1 MKQKK
6 PPYLIKTPKVDNP
19 LKQFGILSA
28 IGLQM
33 GVVIAVGTFIGIKL
47 DEKYPNERNLF
58 TLIVTFLSVILSI
71 YFVIRRVVS
80 TSKDNK

>member
-1 MKQKK
+1 
-6 PPYLIKTPKVDNP
+6 NP
-19 LKQFGILSA
+19 LKQLGILSA

-33 GVVIAVGTFIGIKL
+33 GVIIAVGTFIGIKL

-80 TSKDNK
+80 TPKENK

>member
-1 MKQKK
+1 MNQKK
-6 PPYLIKTPKVDNP
+6 PPYLKTTPKVDNP
-19 LKQFGILSA
+19 LKQLGILSA

-33 GVVIAVGTFIGIKL
+33 GVIIAVGTFIGIKL

-80 TSKDNK
+80 TPKENK

>member
-1 MKQKK
+1 MNQKK
-6 PPYLIKTPKVDNP
+6 PPYLKKTPKVDNP
-19 LKQFGILSA
+19 LKHFGILSA

-33 GVVIAVGTFIGIKL
+33 GVIIAVGTFIGIKL

-80 TSKDNK
+80 TLKDNK

>member
-1 MKQKK
+1 MNQKK
-6 PPYLIKTPKVDNP
+6 PPYLKKTPKVDNP

-33 GVVIAVGTFIGIKL
+33 GVIIAVGTFIGIKL

-58 TLIVTFLSVILSI
+58 TLIVAFLSVILSI

-80 TSKDNK
+80 TLKDNK